1 MCARILDEVS
11 SIACVAACLVGETI
25 APLRPSPALRS
36 NVAMI
41 SLLRYL
47 SPASRKDQLRENR
60 QFTKSSP
67 KACTS
72 VISVLVFFFLAH
84 NSK

>member
-1 MCARILDEVS
+1 ME
-11 SIACVAACLVGETI
+11 CVAACRVGDTM

-41 SLLRYL
+41 SLLRYF
-47 SPASRKDQLRENR
+47 SPVSRKDQLRENR

-67 KACTS
+67 RACSINTS
-72 VISVLVFFFLAH
+72 VV
-84 NSK
+84 